1 MRQAPVHRKTGNAV
15 RHNEIKSEPSPALMS
30 AQTAR
35 EAARN
40 LGRQANEP
48 SAARGATP
56 EVREGAI
63 DIADVAVI
71 FQRKST
77 RLVAV
82 EDVNVRIE
90 PGEFVSL
97 LGPSGCG
104 KSTLLNAIGGMI
116 APTQGRISIDG
127 RPVREPNARCGVVFQ
142 QHSLFPWMTALDN
155 VAFGPQMLGH
165 PEPKQ
170 VGREFLALVG
180 LEKFARSYPSQLS
193 GGMQQRV
200 GIARA
205 LATHP
210 PVLLMDEPFGAL
222 DAQTRSIMQEE
233 LLKIWTAFKT
243 TVVFVTHD
251 VDEAIF
257 LSDRV
262 FVMRSTPGSIKEEI
276 RVTLG
281 RPRTPEVMLTDEFIN
296 IRRRVK
302 HLIREESLKVFDSGT
317 K

>member
-1 MRQAPVHRKTGNAV
+1 LPSGRGEAPGLRD
-15 RHNEIKSEPSPALMS
+15 
-30 AQTAR
+30 
-35 EAARN
+35 
-40 LGRQANEP
+40 
-48 SAARGATP
+48 
-56 EVREGAI
+56 GAI
-63 DIADVAVI
+63 EIADVAVV

-82 EDVNVRIE
+82 EDVNIRIE

-116 APTQGRISIDG
+116 APTRGRISIDG

-155 VAFGPQMLGH
+155 VAFGPEMLGH
-165 PEPKQ
+165 PAPQ
-170 VGREFLALVG
+170 QTGREFLALVG

-205 LATHP
+205 LATRP

-276 RVTLG
+276 GVTLG
-281 RPRTPEVMLTDEFIN
+281 RPRTPEIMLTDEFGA

-302 HLIREESLKVFDSGT
+302 HLIREESLKVFDAGA